1 MVWSDLM
8 NQCIVVAITILLALV
23 DQNSSYDPQAYKDKF
38 RVATGNPSHIE
49 KVKRN
54 VIFIVKFLKLYLYC
68 LLLANILIITTSF
81 YPNDMLENRIHQI
94 TIQI

>member
-1 MVWSDLM
+1 MIWSDLV
-8 NQCIVVAITILLALV
+8 NQCMVVAITILLVLV
-23 DQNSSYDPQAYKDKF
+23 DQNKSYDPQAYKDRF

-54 VIFIVKFLKLYLYC
+54 VIFIVKFLKLYYC

-81 YPNDMLENRIHQI
+81 YPNDMLENRIHQMAMRI
-94 TIQI
+94 

>member
-23 DQNSSYDPQAYKDKF
+23 DQNSSYDPQSYKDRF

-49 KVKRN
+49 KV
-54 VIFIVKFLKLYLYC
+54 
-68 LLLANILIITTSF
+68 
-81 YPNDMLENRIHQI
+81 
-94 TIQI
+94 

>member
-1 MVWSDLM
+1 MIWPDLVKQSMV
-8 NQCIVVAITILLALV
+8 VVITILLLLV

-54 VIFIVKFLKLYLYC
+54 VIFIVKFLKLYLIAY
-68 LLLANILIITTSF
+68 
-81 YPNDMLENRIHQI
+81 YQQI
-94 TIQI
+94 F

>member
-1 MVWSDLM
+1 MIWSDLVS
-8 NQCIVVAITILLALV
+8 QCMVVAITILLVLV
-23 DQNSSYDPQAYKDKF
+23 DQNSSYDPQAYKDRF

-54 VIFIVKFLKLYLYC
+54 VIFIVKFLKLYC

-81 YPNDMLENRIHQI
+81 YLNDMLENRIHQI